1 MSKQLLR
8 INPPHIR
15 IELQHIR
22 IELQHQ
28 GGSLMF
34 SIHHLSKSYPPKND
48 VLHDINVT
56 LNKGE
61 FVAIVGASGSGKSTL
76 LRCLS
81 LQESWTSGHF
91 TYQNKTYAKAS
102 YWNRIRLAKQFTL
115 LDDKPYF
122 NLSKSA
128 LKHVLKGSF
137 YNKSII
143 HNLTG
148 TASRNDH
155 ILGMDYLEHV
165 GLLDKGHVKLG
176 QLSGGEKQR
185 VAIAKALIQGA
196 QILFAD
202 EPVTGLD
209 PQSVDMILNDMR
221 MLAKESQISVVCV
234 LNQLDL
240 VTRYATR
247 IIGLVD
253 GSIQVDIPARNLT
266 GQEKKLLF
274 GS

>member
-1 MSKQLLR
+1 MSNQEVLISQLP
-8 INPPHIR
+8 IQ
-15 IELQHIR
+15 IES
-22 IELQHQ
+22 QHQ
-28 GGSLMF
+28 GGLHMF
-34 SIHHLSKSYPPKND
+34 SIHHLRKSYTSKTE
-48 VLHDINVT
+48 VLHDINIT

-91 TYQNKTYAKAS
+91 TYLNNTYTKVS
-102 YWNRIRLAKQFTL
+102 FWNRIRFAKSFTL
-115 LDDKPYF
+115 LDDKPFF
-122 NLSKSA
+122 NLNKSA
-128 LKHVLKGSF
+128 LKHVLKGRF
-137 YNKSII
+137 FDKSII
-143 HNLTG
+143 RNLTG

-165 GLLDKGHVKLG
+165 GLLDKGHVKLN

-196 QILFAD
+196 QFIFAD

-209 PQSVDMILNDMR
+209 PQSVHMILNDMR
-221 MLAKESQISVVCV
+221 MLAKENQISVVCV

-247 IIGLVD
+247 IIGICD
-253 GSIQVDIPARNLT
+253 GTIQLDIPARNLT
-266 GQEKKLLF
+266 AQEKILLF
-274 GS
+274 GN